1 MEKRHS
7 IKRRHAQHGGR
18 MLVGFVTV
26 TAIVGLTT
34 ATAAFD
40 TSTPHALTAVGKG
53 TTRVSGKLVDL
64 TIGGGLLHLSMFTD
78 TGLVNIDP
86 ASGPSSAKNTLVP
99 LTLSSSVLPLSS
111 LTGMLP
117 LAAPQSV
124 LSPGGIPSVS
134 LSSLDLASTPLGA
147 LISGTLNTAKLSA
160 ALNPVKGASSGL
172 TASLSHLK
180 VLGGLVT
187 IDSLVDQ
194 DSLLAAPSA
203 ATASRTVNVAHIGL
217 LSLGGLLQGLGI
229 DPARLPLST
238 VTNLLSQ
245 LNLPGLPVGGLLSG
259 LTSTLTTTL
268 SGLLGPVTNLLN
280 TPLLELDYGPLSVTT
295 TATSSLAKSAAVVRA
310 AAPSLKVAG
319 KTLPGLDVT
328 SLIQTVTSTLSSILG
343 AINPGLANVITVSP
357 LTTSHS
363 VTRNGGYIDAVA
375 HASELMIT
383 IDPSKAL
390 GGIAKA
396 TESLPSA
403 GDSAAIGSILGD
415 FAGPLASATGGIGSA
430 PLALGPTTLTLG
442 AVTSE
447 SKYTA

>member
-1 MEKRHS
+1 
-7 IKRRHAQHGGR
+7 

-40 TSTPHALTAVGKG
+40 TSTPDVLTKVGKG
-53 TTRVSGKLVDL
+53 TTRVSGKLLDL
-64 TIGGGLLHLSMFTD
+64 TIGGGLLHLAMFTD

-86 ASGPSSAKNTLVP
+86 ASGPSSAKNSLVP
-99 LTLSSSVLPLSS
+99 LTLSSSVLPLST
-111 LTGMLP
+111 LTGLLP
-117 LAAPQSV
+117 LAKPQSV
-124 LSPGGIPSVS
+124 LSPGGIPSVN
-134 LSSLDLASTPLGA
+134 LSSLDLSSTPLGA
-147 LISGTLNTAKLSA
+147 LISGTLNTGKLSS
-160 ALNPVKGASSGL
+160 ALDPVKGATSSL

-187 IDSLVDQ
+187 IDTMLDQ
-194 DSLLAAPSA
+194 DALQAAPSA
-203 ATASRTVNVAHIGL
+203 ATASRTFDVAHVGL

-268 SGLLGPVTNLLN
+268 SGLLGPVMNLLD
-280 TPLLELDYGPLSVTT
+280 TPLLEVDTGPLSVTT
-295 TATSSLAKSAAVVRA
+295 TSASSLAKSAAVVKA
-310 AAPSLKVAG
+310 TQPSLKVAG
-319 KTLPGLDVT
+319 KTLPGLDLT
-328 SLIQTVTSTLSSILG
+328 SLVQTVTSTLSSLLG
-343 AINPGLANVITVSP
+343 AINPGLANVITVAP

-363 VTRNGGYIDAVA
+363 VTRSHGYIDAVA
-375 HASELMIT
+375 QASELTIT

-390 GGIAKA
+390 GGIGKA
-396 TESLPSA
+396 AESLPAA
-403 GDSAAIGSILGD
+403 GDSAALGSILGD
-415 FAGPLASATGGIGSA
+415 ITGPLAGATGGIGSA

-447 SKYTA
+447 SKFTA